1 MGRYVWPEYLF
12 LTLRLCYWISFIQNP
27 HTCVHSCIM
36 SCTQFYIYKEEQ
48 ISHGASGRKWWS
60 FSEREARTTKQQQL
74 EETPTSVW
82 EGQPKRPTF
91 PELFL
96 QSADGLKIGNSAS
109 LSLASE
115 DKGQYLSIGCI
126 LYLQKAKGM
135 PHSDLWRP
143 KIKPSPFWCFET
155 THDKWPPKTT
165 GSCFLGLMRRPIYK
179 VNFFVYLIRIVAVI
193 WAHKLIRT
201 VFTDGTEYSVKCTG
215 LQFLLRFIP
224 AKLTEDKNLHN
235 AKDK

>member
-135 PHSDLWRP
+135 PHSDLWP

>member
-96 QSADGLKIGNSAS
+96 QSADGLKIQLTPDCGSSYKQKTDLEKEVCEWGFLCYNSLGDHRQLCLP
-109 LSLASE
+109 LSGLWGQRSIFEHRLYIILAES
-115 DKGQYLSIGCI
+115 
-126 LYLQKAKGM
+126 
-135 PHSDLWRP
+135 
-143 KIKPSPFWCFET
+143 
-155 THDKWPPKTT
+155 
-165 GSCFLGLMRRPIYK
+165 
-179 VNFFVYLIRIVAVI
+179 
-193 WAHKLIRT
+193 
-201 VFTDGTEYSVKCTG
+201 
-215 LQFLLRFIP
+215 
-224 AKLTEDKNLHN
+224 
-235 AKDK
+235 